1 MKGNNTMTKFNKQE
15 KKAYDFLLE
24 NEDVD
29 IATILDVVIKSNG
42 LIGVG
47 LISLQKGIEQHIK
60 TYMPKEKSLDK
71 IMN

>member
-60 TYMPKEKSLDK
+60 TQIEAGKETE
-71 IMN
+71 

>member
-1 MKGNNTMTKFNKQE
+1 MNKFNKQE
-15 KKAYDFLLE
+15 KKAYDFLLK

-47 LISLQKGIEQHIK
+47 LISLQEGIEQHIK